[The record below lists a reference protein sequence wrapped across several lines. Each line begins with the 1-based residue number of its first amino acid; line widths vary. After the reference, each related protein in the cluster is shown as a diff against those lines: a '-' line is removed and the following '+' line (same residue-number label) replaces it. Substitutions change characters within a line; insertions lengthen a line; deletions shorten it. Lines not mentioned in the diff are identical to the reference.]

1 MMKSQVQSHPSIV
14 AFSITFQKKKESFS
28 YKSADTLFLGFP
40 TSPETIYFLCKLK
53 QVLSFPGSQAKEI
66 NPKPLNVDITA
77 PTNINTNFESSP
89 APAKKVVGINEPQT
103 CRNKGCG
110 KTFKEKDN
118 HETACSFHPG
128 PAVFHD
134 RMRGVRYPFFL
145 SFFLSLFFFFFFLS
159 LLLLYFS

>member
-1 MMKSQVQSHPSIV
+1 MSQVQSHPSIV
-14 AFSITFQKKKESFS
+14 AFSITFQEKK
-28 YKSADTLFLGFP
+28 KSADTFFLSFP

-53 QVLSFPGSQAKEI
+53 QVLSFLGSQAKEI
-66 NPKPLNVDITA
+66 NPKPLNVDTTA

-134 RMRGVRYPFFL
+134 RMRGVRYFFL
-145 SFFLSLFFFFFFLS
+145 FLFLS
-159 LLLLYFS
+159 LLIIIFLFIDN

>member
-1 MMKSQVQSHPSIV
+1 MVEWWRQVQSHPSIV
-14 AFSITFQKKKESFS
+14 AFSITFQKKKDSFCDR
-28 YKSADTLFLGFP
+28 SADTLFLGFP
-40 TSPETIYFLCKLK
+40 TSPETIYFLCKLM
-53 QVLSFPGSQAKEI
+53 QILSFLGSQAKEI
-66 NPKPLNVDITA
+66 NLKPLNVDTTA
-77 PTNINTNFESSP
+77 PTNINTNLERSP

-134 RMRGVRYPFFL
+134 RMRGVRF
-145 SFFLSLFFFFFFLS
+145 SFVFLS
-159 LLLLYFS
+159 LLLLLYFS